1 MLFDKD
7 GTLCRSDGFLSAL
20 AQARALCCAE
30 LSGDPGITE
39 PLLRAYGLRNGQL
52 DPTGSTAVASRHD
65 NLISTATVLAAAGHS
80 WGQARHWA
88 HTALNQADAQLT
100 GSKAQRTPPLPGLQ
114 PVLERWH
121 RQGLKLAVISSDLG
135 PSLECFLRTH
145 DLRHLFCAVHG
156 AERSPRK
163 PDPAAALA
171 LCQELGVQPERCGL
185 IGDAADDLAMAQG
198 AGLAWSLA
206 FTGGWAVPLKLE
218 GSHGSFMDW
227 AETPEL

>member
-39 PLLRAYGLRNGQL
+39 PLQLAYGLRNGQL
-52 DPTGSTAVASRHD
+52 DPSGSTAVASRHD
-65 NLISTATVLAAAGHS
+65 NLISTATVLATAGHS

-88 HTALNQADAQLT
+88 QAALDQADAQLA
-100 GSKAQRTPPLPGLQ
+100 GRKAQRTPPLPGLQ

-135 PSLECFLRTH
+135 PSLESFLQTH
-145 DLRHLFCAVHG
+145 GLRHLFCAVHG

-218 GSHGSFMDW
+218 GSHGAFMDW